1 MNPTRSF
8 ESGAPIRLLIVE
20 DHHIVRQGLISLL
33 QSVSGMLV
41 VAEAPDGRVGA
52 ELYRQHLPDVVL
64 MDLRMPVLSG
74 VEAIQE
80 LCREFPGAKIIVL
93 TTFDGDEDVYRAMQ
107 AGARGYLLKGMEA
120 EELIAAIRCVHAGQ
134 ASICPPVAEQLA
146 HRMATPELT
155 RRELEVLETIVA
167 GKSNREIA
175 SSLEVSEAT
184 VKTHLNSLFSKLD
197 VVDRTQ
203 AAITAVQR
211 GLVHLDSMANKL
223 AFSRTAK

>member
-1 MNPTRSF
+1 MN
-8 ESGAPIRLLIVE
+8 
-20 DHHIVRQGLISLL
+20 
-33 QSVSGMLV
+33 V

-64 MDLRMPVLSG
+64 MDLRMPVASG
-74 VEAIQE
+74 VETIQE
-80 LCREFPGAKIIVL
+80 LRHEFPGAKVIVL

-134 ASICPPVAEQLA
+134 SSLCAPIAEQLA
-146 HRMATPELT
+146 HRMSTPELT
-155 RRELEVLETIVA
+155 PRELEVLETIVA

-175 SSLEVSEAT
+175 SSLDVSEAT
-184 VKTHLNSLFSKLD
+184 VKTHLNSLFSKLN

-203 AAITAVQR
+203 AAITALQR
-211 GLVHLDSMANKL
+211 GLVHLDSMADKL
-223 AFSRTAK
+223 TFSRSTK